1 MKVGGFTQHH
11 HRITAEITHF
21 NFKCVISVPLAAPN
35 RIAKIMTV
43 LKQFV
48 CPSVCL
54 ENTCAF
60 VLFGVR
66 VQNRVTC
73 SFVIL
78 PLGNLYILKVPII
91 CQQQEGVLSF
101 TFTRV
106 HSFNAPFMVST
117 AQFPTSQ
124 LWSVGTSFLKCNV
137 ARSPGQI
144 QHGSLLSVNFHY

>member
-1 MKVGGFTQHH
+1 MYISRMKDAMKVGGFTQHH
-11 HRITAEITHF
+11 RRITVEITHF
-21 NFKCVISVPLAAPN
+21 NFKSVIFVPLAAPN
-35 RIAKIMTV
+35 KIAKIMTV

-48 CPSVCL
+48 CPSDCL
-54 ENTCAF
+54 ENAYAF
-60 VLFGVR
+60 VLFGVKVMFKR

-117 AQFPTSQ
+117 AQFPT
-124 LWSVGTSFLKCNV
+124 T
-137 ARSPGQI
+137 
-144 QHGSLLSVNFHY
+144 

>member
-1 MKVGGFTQHH
+1 MYISRMKDAMKVGGFTQHH
-11 HRITAEITHF
+11 RKITAEITHF
-21 NFKCVISVPLAAPN
+21 NFKCVIFVPLAAPN

-48 CPSVCL
+48 CPSDCL
-54 ENTCAF
+54 ENTYAF
-60 VLFGVR
+60 VLFGVKVMFKR

-117 AQFPTSQ
+117 AQFPTS
-124 LWSVGTSFLKCNV
+124 
-137 ARSPGQI
+137 
-144 QHGSLLSVNFHY
+144 